1 MPVSAV
7 VPEHC
12 NLLRLVSTV
21 LTLTTLVVKT
31 QMSVMQTSSNS
42 SIRYGALSIGTLFLF
57 LGLAGF
63 VPAFVVPP
71 DTFIPAMGFGYLFGL
86 FPTNYFHNAIG
97 ILVGLWG
104 IAAFTSLTGA
114 IVFSRIFAIVY
125 ALGTILGL
133 IPFTNTL
140 FGITPLLGNNVW
152 LDALVAAI
160 AFYFGFIKPAQIQ
173 LPASSN
179 SQVSPQ

>member
-1 MPVSAV
+1 
-7 VPEHC
+7 
-12 NLLRLVSTV
+12 
-21 LTLTTLVVKT
+21 
-31 QMSVMQTSSNS
+31 MQTSTSS
-42 SIRYGALSIGTLFLF
+42 AASIRSSALSLGLFFLL

-63 VPAFVVPP
+63 VPAFVAPPNFVP
-71 DTFIPAMGFGYLFGL
+71 AAGFGYLFGI

-114 IVFSRIFAIVY
+114 IVFNRIFAIVY
-125 ALGTILGL
+125 AAGAILGL

-152 LDALVAAI
+152 LNLIAAAI
-160 AFYFGFIKPAQIQ
+160 SFYFGFIKSANAQPIGLSTAQ
-173 LPASSN
+173 PST
-179 SQVSPQ
+179 